1 MRFTP
6 AIEFLISTTQTSLSW
21 FHPLTGGRV
30 LATTIII
37 IFLRKHLFN
46 TWTIAYLTTYTAGK
60 YRINSARR
68 MEEPPGSFSYPT
80 QPPYSLLTVVF
91 RIKMTSFFQG
101 FEDTMEFLHFLS

>member
-1 MRFTP
+1 MLTTLFEFEMRFTP

-46 TWTIAYLTTYTAGK
+46 TWIIAYLTTLHVAGK

-80 QPPYSLLTVVF
+80 QPPYSSLTVVLES
-91 RIKMTSFFQG
+91 K
-101 FEDTMEFLHFLS
+101 